1 MTQVLDKLSDKT
13 HSQGSTQSESSQM
26 TQLKA
31 KLAEKIQLH
40 RPRTAKLTKEY
51 ADVVI
56 DKVDIGQCMGG
67 ARDIR
72 CLVTDI
78 SYLDP
83 QEGIRFRG
91 KTIPETFAALPKA
104 PGSVYPTVES
114 FWYFLLTGDVPT
126 QAQVDEVVAQWKT
139 RQEVPKYVFDVIRAL
154 PRDSHPMVMI
164 STGILALQKDSKFA
178 AHYNSGK
185 FNKMNAWESL
195 YEDASDLVARIPVIA
210 AFIYNLKYRGDK
222 QAAIDPKLDMGAN
235 FAHMIGQSEE
245 YKDVARM
252 YFILHSDHES
262 GNVSAHTTHLV
273 HSALSDPYY
282 AYSAGLNGL
291 AGPLHGLA
299 NQEVLSWT
307 MKFQEKYCK
316 GVEPTKELI
325 TKALWDTLNSGQAI
339 PGYGHA
345 VLRKTDPR
353 YMSQREFCLRTPG
366 LKDDPL
372 FKLVSMIFEVAPGVL
387 GEHGH
392 TKNPWPNVDAQSGVI
407 QWYYGL
413 KNWDFYTVLFGV
425 GRALG
430 CMANITWDRALGY
443 ALERPKSVTTDMLE
457 KWAAEGGR
465 K

>member
-1 MTQVLDKLSDKT
+1 MA
-13 HSQGSTQSESSQM
+13 
-26 TQLKA
+26 LKET
-31 KLAEKIQLH
+31 LQRKIDEA
-40 RPRTAKLTKEY
+40 RPRTKRLVEEFGK
-51 ADVVI
+51 VVI
-56 DKVDIGQCMGG
+56 DQVTIDQAIGGV
-67 ARDIR
+67 RDVR

-104 PGSVYPTVES
+104 PGSDYPTVES
-114 FWYFLLTGDVPT
+114 FWYFLLTGETPT
-126 QAQVDEVVAQWKT
+126 QAQVDEVLKEWKV
-139 RQEVPKYVFDVIRAL
+139 RQQVPPHVFDVLRAM
-154 PRDSHPMVMI
+154 PRDSHPMAMLSVAM
-164 STGILALQKDSKFA
+164 LALQKDSKFA
-178 AHYNSGK
+178 RNYHTV
-185 FNKMNAWESL
+185 NKTSAWEYV
-195 YEDASDLVARIPVIA
+195 YEDAYDLVARIPVIA
-210 AFIYNLKYRGDK
+210 AFIYNLKYRDDK
-222 QAAIDPKLDMGAN
+222 QVAIDPDLDMGAN
-235 FAHMIGQSEE
+235 FARMIGQNEQ

-299 NQEVLSWT
+299 NQEVLDWT
-307 MKFQEKYCK
+307 LKFQEKYCK
-316 GVEPTKELI
+316 DVEPTKEMIRL
-325 TKALWDTLNSGQAI
+325 ALWETLNAGQVV

-353 YMSQREFCLRTPG
+353 YMAQREFCLKTPG

-372 FKLVSMIFEVAPGVL
+372 FKLVSLIFEVAPGVL
-387 GEHGH
+387 AEHGKA
-392 TKNPWPNVDAQSGVI
+392 KNPWPNVDAQSGVI
-407 QWYYGL
+407 QWYYGV
-413 KNWDFYTVLFGV
+413 KEWDFYTVLFGV

-430 CMANITWDRALGY
+430 VMANITWDRALGY

-457 KWAAEGGR
+457 QWAHDGGR
-465 K
+465 EIGARPVAAAAK

>member
-1 MTQVLDKLSDKT
+1 M
-13 HSQGSTQSESSQM
+13 G
-26 TQLKA
+26 LKET
-31 KLAEKIQLH
+31 LAQKITDW
-40 RPRTAKLTKEY
+40 RPRTQKLVKEFGKIK
-51 ADVVI
+51 I
-56 DKVDIGQCMGG
+56 DEVTIDQCIGG

-72 CLVTDI
+72 SLVTDI

-91 KTIPETFAALPKA
+91 KTIPETFEALPKA
-104 PGSVYPTVES
+104 PGSKYPTVES

-126 QAQVDEVVAQWKT
+126 DAQVAEVVAEFKT
-139 RQEVPKYVFDVIRAL
+139 RQVVPEYVFKAVRAM
-154 PRDSHPMVMI
+154 PIESHPMVML
-164 STGILALQKDSKFA
+164 SAGLLLMQKDSKFA
-178 AHYNSGK
+178 GFYNSGK
-185 FNKMNAWESL
+185 FNKNTAWEYV
-195 YEDASDLVARIPVIA
+195 YEDASDIVARIPVLA

-222 QAAIDPKLDMGAN
+222 QIAIDPKLDMGAN
-235 FAHMIGQSEE
+235 FAHMIGQSET

-299 NQEVLSWT
+299 NQEVLDWT
-307 MKFQEKYCK
+307 IKFQEKYCK

-325 TKALWDTLNSGQAI
+325 TKALWDTLNAGQVI

-353 YMSQREFCLRTPG
+353 YMAQREFCLNTPG
-366 LKDDPL
+366 LKDDAL
-372 FKLVSMIFEVAPGVL
+372 FKLVAMIFEVAPGVL
-387 GEHGH
+387 TEHGK

-407 QWYYGL
+407 QWYYDV
-413 KNWDFYTVLFGV
+413 KEWDFYTVLFGV

-430 CMANITWDRALGY
+430 CMANITWDRGLGY
-443 ALERPKSVTTDMLE
+443 AIERPKSVTTKMLE

-465 K
+465 KLD